1 MVKAIIIIPA
11 RYASSRFPGKPLALL
26 GGKPVIQHVVEQAR
40 RVSARVVVATDDER
54 ILSAVEAFGGEC
66 VLTSSEH
73 RSGTDRAIEAY
84 NKVGQG
90 EEIVINLQGDEPFI
104 QPEQIETLLRAF
116 DQAGTEIA
124 TLAEAY
130 AEDTPDAEVMNPNNV
145 KLIRNPEGQ
154 ALYFSRSLIP
164 YPRGVVEHYCRHHKY
179 YKHIGLYAFRADVLK
194 RLGALPQSTLELT
207 ESLEQLRWLEAGYLI
222 RVMDTERS
230 TIGIDTPEDLER
242 AEAFLRQRQE
252 HEGAC

>member
-1 MVKAIIIIPA
+1 MDKAIIIIPA

-26 GGKPVIQHVVEQAR
+26 GGKPVIQHVVEQAK
-40 RVSARVVVATDDER
+40 RVSSRVVVATDDER
-54 ILSAVEAFGGEC
+54 IMDCVTAFGGEC
-66 VLTSSEH
+66 VMTSNQH

-84 NKVGQG
+84 HKVGQG

-104 QPEQIETLLRAF
+104 LPEQIDALLRAF
-116 DQAGTEIA
+116 DDERTEIA

-130 AEDTPDAEVMNPNNV
+130 HEDTPDSEVFNPNNV
-145 KLIRNPEGQ
+145 KLVRTPEGA

-164 YPRGVVEHYCRHHKY
+164 FPRGVERDFCKHHRY
-179 YKHIGLYAFRADVLK
+179 YKHIGLYAFRASILEELEK
-194 RLGALPQSTLELT
+194 LPVSSLEDT
-207 ESLEQLRWLEAGYLI
+207 ESLEQLRWLEAGYRI

-242 AEAFLRQRQE
+242 AEAFLKQRIQV
-252 HEGAC
+252 